1 MFPIKILKILFKSII
16 VFAILNLS
24 GLSFADDLCSDN
36 AGAAGLPT
44 IMADVD
50 SSEDLPTKLTIL
62 SSSQTIAPK
71 GSVELRVEIDGLV
84 GKPYSWSVSGNGY
97 SLEVHKDNKFATLTS
112 AGGT

>member
-1 MFPIKILKILFKSII
+1 MFKNKIIKILFRSII
-16 VFAILNLS
+16 VIAILNLS
-24 GLSFADDLCSDN
+24 GFSFADDACSDN

-44 IMADVD
+44 ILADVD

-62 SSSQTIAPK
+62 SSSQTIAPN

-97 SLEVHKDNKFATLTS
+97 SLEVHENNKFVTLTS